1 MKIYVDAKA
10 ARDGNGSK
18 ESPFKCI
25 NDAAQIA
32 QPGDEILVEPGIYR
46 EYVDPR
52 NGGREDAR
60 ITYRIREMCGYAGST
75 IPFSEVITLILPM
88 FTETGILPDGASTPE
103 RCI

>member
-1 MKIYVDAKA
+1 MVP
-10 ARDGNGSK
+10 K

-52 NGGREDAR
+52 NGGPGRCQDHLPQHPDAWR
-60 ITYRIREMCGYAGST
+60 GDHRSGRGE
-75 IPFSEVITLILPM
+75 EL
-88 FTETGILPDGASTPE
+88 ETVSGKCVGMQD
-103 RCI
+103 R